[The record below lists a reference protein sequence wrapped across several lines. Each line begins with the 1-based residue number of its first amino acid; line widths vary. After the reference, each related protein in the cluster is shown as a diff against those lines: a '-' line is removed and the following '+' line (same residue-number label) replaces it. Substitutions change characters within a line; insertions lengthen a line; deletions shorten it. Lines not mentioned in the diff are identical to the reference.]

1 MLLRR
6 VYYLRASLLSSSFDT
21 VITRLFSIFH
31 PIPLLQ
37 SPSREFQQTNFL
49 FPLKLIRH
57 LFSHA
62 AIMPSSKVF
71 IVMSEDDLAVLEV
84 CASKACAKAYA
95 DASEEPVTIEEY
107 NLTGGTV
114 TVSKPKAVTKAATK
128 AKKSTKTKST
138 ANGEDDDDI
147 PTIPKATKN
156 ALKDEVVVFTGE
168 LDNMTRKEAQD
179 LAKAAGAS
187 TLSAISKNCT
197 LVVVGSKPGEKK
209 LEQIAK
215 LDIDTVSETDF
226 LEMVQKGAAAGFKRA
241 SEDEDDEDD
250 DDPVPTKKL
259 KA

>member
-1 MLLRR
+1 
-6 VYYLRASLLSSSFDT
+6 
-21 VITRLFSIFH
+21 
-31 PIPLLQ
+31 
-37 SPSREFQQTNFL
+37 
-49 FPLKLIRH
+49 
-57 LFSHA
+57 
-62 AIMPSSKVF
+62 MPSSKVF

-114 TVSKPKAVTKAATK
+114 TVSKPKAATK

-156 ALKDEVVVFTGE
+156 ALKDEVIVFTGE

-226 LEMVQKGAAAGFKRA
+226 LDMVQKGAAAGFKRA

-250 DDPVPTKKL
+250 DAPVPTKKL